1 MRSRRVRAWVA
12 AVVGLVLLAGGTG
25 LGVLPASAKGRCVP
39 TPGTQEC
46 LSRLAGTASPA
57 A

>member
-1 MRSRRVRAWVA
+1 VRAWVA